1 MTSDKLRLVPACH
14 LSLVTCHCFIMS
26 SLATA
31 RAPAQIMQELLADAR
46 VHAAGQ
52 FFTTH
57 ADEITEEQITMCAIP
72 APPFGEAAR
81 AEYLAARFKACGL
94 SEVEIDAEGN
104 CVALRRGRSMR
115 PLVVVS
121 AHLDTVF
128 PEGTNFNVR
137 RAGAHLFAPGIADD
151 GCGLIAL
158 IALLRALGE
167 NKIET
172 DGSLLFV
179 GTVGEEGEGNLR
191 GVRHLLTAGRWA
203 QEVDAFLSLDGP
215 GVERI
220 TNTALGSRRYRVR
233 YAGTGGHSWGDFGAA
248 NPVHAVGRA
257 VARLAAY
264 PAPKSPRTTFNVGRI
279 TGGTGVNVIAQ
290 EATMDVDL
298 RSESAAE
305 LQRLDAFFRRA
316 AREAAADENAARRAD
331 ASPLELDIKLIG
343 DRPGGQTPADTPLV
357 QLALAATRACGH
369 EPHLDCSSTDSNIA
383 IARGLP
389 AITIGAGGT
398 SGNSHTLDE
407 WYDPRGR
414 DVGLRRVLLLL
425 LGTVGII

>member
-1 MTSDKLRLVPACH
+1 
-14 LSLVTCHCFIMS
+14 MS

-31 RAPAQIMQELLADAR
+31 RAPEQIVRDLLADERIAR
-46 VHAAGQ
+46 ACR
-52 FFTTH
+52 FFTEH
-57 ADEITEEQITMCAIP
+57 ADEITEEQAAICAIA

-81 AEYLAARFKACGL
+81 AEYLAARFKQCGL
-94 SEVEIDAEGN
+94 TETEIDAEGN
-104 CVALRRGRSMR
+104 CVALRRGRELH
-115 PLVVVS
+115 PLIVVS

-128 PEGTNFNVR
+128 PAGTNFTVR
-137 RAGAHLFAPGIADD
+137 RDGAHLLAPGIADD
-151 GCGLIAL
+151 GCGLVAL
-158 IALLRALGE
+158 VALLRALEE
-167 NKIET
+167 NRIGT
-172 DGSLLFV
+172 GGSLLFV

-191 GVRHLLTAGRWA
+191 GARHLLTAGRWA
-203 QEVDAFLSLDGP
+203 KQIDAFLSLDGP

-264 PAPKSPRTTFNVGRI
+264 PAPTSPRTTFNVGRI
-279 TGGTGVNVIAQ
+279 KGGTGVNVIAQ

-298 RSESAAE
+298 RSESAEE
-305 LQRLDAFFRRA
+305 LRRLDAFFRRA
-316 AREAAADENAARRAD
+316 AREAAADENGARRA
-331 ASPLELDIKLIG
+331 AAPPLELDIKLIG
-343 DRPGGQTPADTPLV
+343 DRPGGTTPADAPLV

-383 IARGLP
+383 IAHGLP

-414 DVGLRRVLLLL
+414 DVGLRRALLLL
-425 LGTVGII
+425 LG